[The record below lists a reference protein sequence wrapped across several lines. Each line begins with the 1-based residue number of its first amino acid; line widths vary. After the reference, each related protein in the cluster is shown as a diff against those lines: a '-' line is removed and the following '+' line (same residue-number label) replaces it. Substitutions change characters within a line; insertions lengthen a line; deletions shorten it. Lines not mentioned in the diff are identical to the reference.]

1 MRVALASLDQAWQ
14 DKEANFGRC
23 AALAEEAAKQGCSLV
38 VFPEMTLT
46 GYCLDAAGAE
56 PLDGSPTLAR
66 FGELAGRQEIDLI
79 FGASLVEPG
88 ASRPANRFCVAWRS
102 GRVESP
108 YAKLHPFTYVGE
120 EKVFHA
126 GSALAVTTA
135 GGMRIGCGICYDLRF
150 PEPFSVMASTCDALV
165 VIANWPARRVEHWR
179 TLLQARAIE
188 NQCYVLGVNRTG
200 RDGNGLDYV
209 KSSLLVAPDGSL
221 PEPMSSQA
229 ELDVFEVEPAEVHRY
244 REAFPTVRDKR
255 FDLYR
260 SFLESK
266 L

>member
-46 GYCLDAAGAE
+46 GYCLDVAVAE
-56 PLDGSPTLAR
+56 PLDDSPSLAR
-66 FGELAGRQEIDLI
+66 FGGLARRFGIDLI
-79 FGASLVEPG
+79 FGASLVEAG
-88 ASRPANRFCVAWRS
+88 SSLPANRFCVAWRS
-102 GRVESP
+102 GRVEAP
-108 YAKLHPFTYVGE
+108 YAKVHPFTYVGE
-120 EKVFHA
+120 EKVFRA
-126 GSALAVTTA
+126 GSALAVTKA

-150 PEPFSVMASTCDALV
+150 PESFSVMASACDALV
-165 VIANWPARRVEHWR
+165 VIANWPARRVGHWR

-221 PEPMSSQA
+221 PEPVSSQGK
-229 ELDVFEVEPAEVHRY
+229 LDVFEVEPAEVHRY

-260 SFLESK
+260 SFQESK